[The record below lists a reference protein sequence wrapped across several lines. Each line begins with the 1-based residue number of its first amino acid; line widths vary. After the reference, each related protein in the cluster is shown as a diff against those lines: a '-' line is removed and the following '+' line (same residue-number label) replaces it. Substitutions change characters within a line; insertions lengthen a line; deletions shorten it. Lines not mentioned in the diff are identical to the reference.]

1 MTLYIHFSFSL
12 FSLSFSFFFSLSLFL
27 SLVLSFSLFLFFLSF
42 SLFYSVFLSFLF
54 LSPVIF
60 FSDRETSRFSKN
72 QSCSSTPKDC
82 KWSFAE
88 GSFFT
93 EIFLHPNTYKS
104 ITICQRIK
112 ILFLKV
118 QEYSGSE
125 RHSSDWLCWQRRCC
139 LLGDFFDQEGWQEDR
154 RQLLPAS
161 FVLRRWLGL
170 ARLLPATK
178 TESIQLPDDGEI
190 DTETLSPVSLYN
202 CINSFLQPPLLIF
215 LPHQPWQEMPYRR
228 FLVSFWEDLLSHGVA
243 PSHPLLRGQTRGV
256 GLLPPIEI
264 ETADGHSAPPDVSRN
279 CVAKRRGQF
288 VFGSLVCPGGGQGG
302 WGAGNLS
309 RFSSEPSCGHGSA
322 LSHWMGRLSRQNFW
336 GIQYSS

>member
-1 MTLYIHFSFSL
+1 M
-12 FSLSFSFFFSLSLFL
+12 
-27 SLVLSFSLFLFFLSF
+27 
-42 SLFYSVFLSFLF
+42 
-54 LSPVIF
+54 VICRRIPF
-60 FSDRETSRFSKN
+60 
-72 QSCSSTPKDC
+72 
-82 KWSFAE
+82 
-88 GSFFT
+88 
-93 EIFLHPNTYKS
+93 HPNTYKS

-170 ARLLPATK
+170 ARLLTATK

-288 VFGSLVCPGGGQGG
+288 VFGSLVCPGGGQR
-302 WGAGNLS
+302 GAGNLS